1 MIQAEEEA
9 LRVAQA
15 AADHQN
21 EVVEGARQLLFALAQ
36 MPAVREPDP
45 ATCNAF
51 LSAVKK
57 YNPRYT
63 NILKVGLDGSVLC
76 DAISS
81 HFTGKVPD
89 DGFIQRVAATR
100 AFSIGNY
107 VISPTTKRPSIGF
120 GYPILDDRGDV
131 QAVLV
136 AGLDLSSLE
145 EWFTQAATPP
155 QATFALRD
163 RNGTILAYYPE
174 SNKWVGQADPVTQ
187 ISKAITDSKEE
198 GTVEAIGPE
207 GVPEL
212 YAYAPLP
219 GAPDAG
225 VYIRVGIP
233 KEIAFEKVNQ
243 TLYRN
248 LATLGVVAALVFVVA
263 WICSEFFFLRQ
274 IKAMVKTTKEIA
286 TGNFSHRTRLHYGK
300 GELGGLAQTIDQ
312 MGEALE
318 KREQERREAHEA
330 MIHEEEARAQLLHNL
345 ITAHEDERIRIA
357 RELHDETSQS
367 LTALMVGFDTVC
379 LALGKDDSKA
389 KEYLENVKGIAEGM
403 LNEIHRLIS
412 DLRPSSLDDL
422 GLVPAILS
430 YAEERLK
437 PCGIALQLSED
448 GIEGRLP
455 AVVETAMF
463 RIIQEAF
470 TNIIRHSHASKVDV
484 RLGFS
489 GSDLLLRL
497 TDNGDG
503 FDLAT
508 IRAEKQCKGF
518 GLQGMQERVH
528 MLGGEFEIVTAPG
541 EGTGI
546 IIRVP
551 LPESI
556 QEYV

>member
-1 MIQAEEEA
+1 MIQVEEEA

-36 MPAVREPDP
+36 MPAVRDPDP
-45 ATCNAF
+45 AACSAF
-51 LSAVKK
+51 LSTVKT
-57 YNPRYT
+57 YNSRYT
-63 NILKVGLDGSVLC
+63 NILKVSLDGRVLC
-76 DAISS
+76 DAIAS

-120 GYPILDDRGDV
+120 GYPILDDERQV

-145 EWFTQAATPP
+145 EWFTQAATPY
-155 QATFALRD
+155 QTTFALRD

-174 SNKWVGQADPVTQ
+174 SNKWIGQADPVTQ
-187 ISKAITDSKEE
+187 ISQAITDNKGE
-198 GTVEAIGPE
+198 GTVEAVGPD

-219 GAPDAG
+219 GAPDAD

-233 KEIAFEKVNQ
+233 KEVAFEKVNR
-243 TLYRN
+243 TLYRD
-248 LATLGVVAALVFVVA
+248 LATLGVVAALAFTVA
-263 WICSEFFFLRQ
+263 WICSDLFFLRQ
-274 IKAMVKTTKEIA
+274 VRAMMKTTKEIA
-286 TGNFSHRTRLHYGK
+286 TGNFSYRTCLHYGK
-300 GELGGLAQTIDQ
+300 GELGGLAKAIDQ

-367 LTALMVGFDTVC
+367 LTALMVGFDTVS
-379 LALGKDDSKA
+379 LALGENNSKA
-389 KEYLENVKGIAEGM
+389 KEYLEDVKGIADGM

-430 YAEERLK
+430 YGEERLK

-448 GIEGRLP
+448 GIEDRLP
-455 AVVETAMF
+455 AIIETAMF

-489 GSDLLLRL
+489 ESDLFLHL

-508 IRAEKQCKGF
+508 LRSDKQCKGF

-541 EGTGI
+541 KGTEI
-546 IIRVP
+546 FIRVP
-551 LPESI
+551 LPEGV
-556 QEYV
+556 QEHV